1 MYISHDDSSIHSH
14 SLSSRLHYRGHNI
27 VTRGWV
33 TTQMKTQADS
43 YNGKCES
50 YQIRKLQVMK
60 YNLTHK
66 TNASVKLIRLLFKLC
81 VVMCVRVRA
90 CVLTVQNSSQHLS
103 ALVPQSLRV
112 IQMYI
117 WTVIQVFVC
126 DLYFFSWTP
135 IKNVFT
141 LQILKYAFHINQ

>member
-1 MYISHDDSSIHSH
+1 
-14 SLSSRLHYRGHNI
+14 
-27 VTRGWV
+27 
-33 TTQMKTQADS
+33 MKTQADS
-43 YNGKCES
+43 YIGKCES
-50 YQIRKLQVMK
+50 Y
-60 YNLTHK
+60 LTHK

-117 WTVIQVFVC
+117 
-126 DLYFFSWTP
+126 
-135 IKNVFT
+135 
-141 LQILKYAFHINQ
+141 